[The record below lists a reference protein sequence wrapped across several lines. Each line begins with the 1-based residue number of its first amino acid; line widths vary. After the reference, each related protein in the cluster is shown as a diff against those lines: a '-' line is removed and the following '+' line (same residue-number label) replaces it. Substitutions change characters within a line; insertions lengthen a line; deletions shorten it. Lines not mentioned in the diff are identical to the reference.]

1 MNESAKYFQPE
12 ILSRISRLDLRA
24 RHVVEGFV
32 SGMHKSPY
40 KGFSVE
46 FANHRAYVPGDD
58 IRHIDWRVYAKA
70 DRFFIKEYEEETNMR
85 VQVLL
90 DCSGSMAYPAHPDS
104 DRSRPGRMTKWDYAA
119 TLAVSLA
126 YLLTYQQD
134 AVGLTL
140 FDREIRT
147 RLPASTNP
155 GSLRTFAEAIE
166 RSTPIDAPAGT
177 GRGTDF
183 GAVFENLASS
193 IPRRGLVVILSDL
206 LSNASRSLTVAVRNS
221 DTGGADQYR
230 DRQGAGIGTGDGD
243 SEGSGLDKLFRGLE
257 RFRYARQDVIVL
269 HVLDHD
275 ELTFPFADR
284 TLFEGMEAVGLRTD
298 RPDEVLTDPQ
308 SLRASYLGALT
319 EYLRKIRSAC
329 LNQRIDY
336 TLVST
341 AENLDVALT
350 TFLATRMH
358 RQRAKA

>member
-1 MNESAKYFQPE
+1 MAMNESAKYFQPE

-24 RHVVEGFV
+24 RQVVEGFV

-90 DCSGSMAYPAHPDS
+90 DCSGSMAYPAHTGT
-104 DRSRPGRMTKWDYAA
+104 GRMTKWDYAA

-155 GSLRTFAEAIE
+155 GSLQTFAEAIE
-166 RSTPIDAPAGT
+166 QSTPIDAPAGT

-183 GAVFENLASS
+183 GTVFENLASS

-206 LSNASRSLTVAVRNS
+206 LSDHS
-221 DTGGADQYR
+221 
-230 DRQGAGIGTGDGD
+230 GTGDGD
-243 SEGSGLDKLFRGLE
+243 SEETGLDKLFRGFE

-284 TLFEGMEAVGLRTD
+284 TLFEGMEAVGLPTD